1 MSLSEHPTVQRARFL
16 SLRGDIIPSMYS
28 CGSCGYQSGKWM
40 GFCPRC
46 KSSEGL
52 EAISKTASKVV
63 VPRAVPLPEIRELK
77 TQRVPVGMAEFDRVL
92 GGGLVPGGVVL
103 VGGEPGVGK
112 STLLTQV
119 SGTLS
124 ALGHTVL
131 IATAEESAEQVG
143 LRSQRLGIE
152 SDRVLLIAEDDVDAI
167 IASAQEVKPALLIV
181 DSIQTV
187 GVSEVGGAPG
197 SVAQVRECSAR
208 LIRFAKDQGISTVLV
223 GHVTKD
229 GGIAGP
235 KLLEHMV
242 DVVLYLEGETDR
254 GFRTLHGL
262 KNRFGAT
269 HLVGLFEMAE
279 EGLAEVPDPSAVF
292 LADWQG
298 SVPGTVIFP
307 AMQGK
312 RCVLVEIQ
320 ALVSASGLP
329 QPRRSVRG
337 IETARVHQIL
347 AVLDRHADLR
357 FSERDVYVSV
367 VGGIKLT
374 EPAAD
379 LAVGLALASS
389 LVNQPLGALA
399 AWGEVGLTG
408 ELRTVPHEQRRREE
422 ARRLGVQS
430 VVSPTE
436 GGPSRLR
443 AALGQSGLVLDDRSA
458 RQ

>member
-1 MSLSEHPTVQRARFL
+1 MSTTE
-16 SLRGDIIPSMYS
+16 
-28 CGSCGYQSGKWM
+28 
-40 GFCPRC
+40 
-46 KSSEGL
+46 
-52 EAISKTASKVV
+52 
-63 VPRAVPLPEIRELK
+63 
-77 TQRVPVGMAEFDRVL
+77 
-92 GGGLVPGGVVL
+92 
-103 VGGEPGVGK
+103 
-112 STLLTQV
+112 
-119 SGTLS
+119 
-124 ALGHTVL
+124 TVL

-143 LRSQRLGIE
+143 LRAQRLGIT
-152 SDRVLLIAEDDVDAI
+152 SLNVMLIAEDDVDAI
-167 IASAQEVKPALLIV
+167 IASATETKPTLLIV
-181 DSIQTV
+181 DSIQAVAAT
-187 GVSEVGGAPG
+187 EVGGAPG

-208 LIRFAKDQGISTVLV
+208 LIRFAKELGIATVLV

-254 GFRTLHGL
+254 GFRTLHSL

-279 EGLAEVPDPSAVF
+279 EGLAEVLDPSAVF
-292 LADWQG
+292 LANWQG

-312 RCVLVEIQ
+312 RSVLVEIQ

-357 FSERDVYVSV
+357 FSDRDVYVNV
-367 VGGIKLT
+367 VGGIRLT

-379 LAVGLALASS
+379 LAVALVLASS

-408 ELRTVPHEQRRREE
+408 ELRVVPHDKRRREE
-422 ARRLGVQS
+422 AARLGVQGI
-430 VVSPTE
+430 VSPADD
-436 GGPSRLR
+436 GPGRIR
-443 AALGQSGLVLDDRSA
+443 AALGQSGLVITNG
-458 RQ
+458 

>member
-1 MSLSEHPTVQRARFL
+1 
-16 SLRGDIIPSMYS
+16 
-28 CGSCGYQSGKWM
+28 M

-46 KSSEGL
+46 NSSEGL
-52 EAISKTASKVV
+52 EVVSKSESKVAA
-63 VPRAVPLPEIRELK
+63 PRAVPLPEVRESV
-77 TQRVPVGMAEFDRVL
+77 TDRVPVGMGEIDRVL

-119 SGTLS
+119 AGAMSGGS
-124 ALGHTVL
+124 HTVL

-143 LRSQRLGIE
+143 LRAQRLGIT
-152 SDRVLLIAEDDVDAI
+152 SHDVLLIAEDDVDAV
-167 IASAQEVKPALLIV
+167 IASATEVNPTLLIV

-187 GVSEVGGAPG
+187 AATEVGGAPG

-208 LIRFAKDQGISTVLV
+208 LIRFAKDRGIATVLV

-242 DVVLYLEGETDR
+242 DVVLYMEGETDR
-254 GFRTLHGL
+254 GFRTLHSL

-298 SVPGTVIFP
+298 SVPGTVIYP

-312 RCVLVEIQ
+312 RSVLVEIQ
-320 ALVSASGLP
+320 ALVSQSGLP

-357 FSERDVYVSV
+357 FSDRDVYVNV
-367 VGGIKLT
+367 VGGIRLT

-379 LAVGLALASS
+379 LAVALALASS

-408 ELRTVPHEQRRREE
+408 ELRAVPHDKRRREE
-422 ARRLGVQS
+422 AARLGVQGI
-430 VVSPTE
+430 VSPAND
-436 GGPSRLR
+436 GPSRIR
-443 AALGQSGLVLDDRSA
+443 GALGQSGLVLANAEAPLSSRFSE
-458 RQ
+458 